1 MTLCSMA
8 LCQMPLFRLKIVCYN
23 VVLIGE
29 TKKLEELSKN
39 VPLISIPKRV
49 GSSHLML
56 EKKQGPRNSSI
67 FIKDFSGNP
76 IRHLSKG
83 IRMDFFGDCS

>member
-8 LCQMPLFRLKIVCYN
+8 LCQMTLSRLKIVYYN

-39 VPLISIPKRV
+39 VPFLS
-49 GSSHLML
+49 
-56 EKKQGPRNSSI
+56 Q
-67 FIKDFSGNP
+67 SG
-76 IRHLSKG
+76 
-83 IRMDFFGDCS
+83 